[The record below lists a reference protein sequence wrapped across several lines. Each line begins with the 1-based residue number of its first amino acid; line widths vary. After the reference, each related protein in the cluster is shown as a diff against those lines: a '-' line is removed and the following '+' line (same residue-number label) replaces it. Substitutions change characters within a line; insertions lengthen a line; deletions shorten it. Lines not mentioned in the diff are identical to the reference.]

1 MRPHRTAATLLAVA
15 LAALPVIAG
24 VDPDP
29 ATAQQP
35 PRPAREQP
43 HPTMADQGRRSWVEA
58 LGSHQAD
65 TMRHRARSHGA
76 RHEVTAGNVLLRN
89 GRFTELPDAPGAQR
103 TVHRGLNDRG
113 QTAGVYIDDGVE
125 PGPDGLFPPSAGY
138 GFIYTR
144 SHEPKGRFRV
154 IEIPGAQL
162 ALPYDINNRG
172 QIVGI
177 YLDDGAVPAPD
188 GLPPPGAQHA
198 FLWDRG
204 KVTILDPPDTVYA
217 PNAYTINDRGQIVG
231 VRVDDSGN
239 QIGFLR
245 QPDGRYVTLDPPGAA
260 QNKALGI
267 NDRGQVVGVYLDDGA
282 VPGPDGRDPARSL
295 HGYLWDRG
303 RYERLD
309 VPDARATAAA
319 DINNRGDVVG
329 EVKDAHGR
337 IRGFA
342 RLGGRYTFVDGPG
355 EGNTSFPIHVNDR
368 GDMLIPA
375 PGTIEGLVD
384 LVD

>member
-1 MRPHRTAATLLAVA
+1 MRPRRTAATLLAA
-15 LAALPVIAG
+15 TLTALPIVADVG
-24 VDPDP
+24 RSP

-35 PRPAREQP
+35 SRSAREQP
-43 HPTMADQGRRSWVEA
+43 HPTMADQGHRSWAEA
-58 LGSHQAD
+58 LGPHKAD
-65 TMRHRARSHGA
+65 PLRHRGGSHGA
-76 RHEVTAGNVLLRN
+76 RQEVATSNVLLRN
-89 GRFTELPDAPGAQR
+89 GRFTVLPEAPGAQR

-125 PGPDGLFPPSAGY
+125 PDPDGFFPPSAGH
-138 GFIYTR
+138 GFVHTLR
-144 SHEPKGRFRV
+144 HGPDARFRA

-162 ALPYDINNRG
+162 TLPYDINNRG
-172 QIVGI
+172 QVVGV
-177 YLDDGAVPAPD
+177 YLDEGAVPGPD
-188 GLPPPGAQHA
+188 GLPAPGAQHA

-217 PNAYTINDRGQIVG
+217 PNAYTINDRGEIVG
-231 VRVDDSGN
+231 VRFDDTGN

-245 QPDGRYVTLDPPGAA
+245 RPDGRYVTLDPPGAA

-282 VPGPDGRDPARSL
+282 VPGPDGRYPARSL

-303 RYERLD
+303 HYEQLD
-309 VPDARATAAA
+309 VPGARATAAA

-329 EVKDAHGR
+329 EVKDAYGR

-342 RLGGRYTFVDGPG
+342 RLRGRYTFVDGPG
-355 EGNTSFPIHVNDR
+355 DGNTSFPIHVNDR

-384 LVD
+384 LVQ

>member
-1 MRPHRTAATLLAVA
+1 MRAHRTAAALVAVA
-15 LAALPVIAG
+15 LAALAVVAG
-24 VDPDP
+24 VGPDP

-35 PRPAREQP
+35 TRSAGEQP
-43 HPTMADQGRRSWVEA
+43 RPTMADRGRRSWVEA
-58 LGSHQAD
+58 LGPHQAD
-65 TMRHRARSHGA
+65 ARGRHARSHGSRPQVA
-76 RHEVTAGNVLLRN
+76 TGNVLFRN
-89 GRFTELPDAPGAQR
+89 GRFTELPDAPGAQL

-113 QTAGVYIDDGVE
+113 QTAGVYIDDGVK
-125 PGPDGLFPPSAGY
+125 PNPDGFFPPSAGH

-144 SHEPKGRFRV
+144 SHEPDGRFKV

-162 ALPYDINNRG
+162 TLPYDINNRG
-172 QIVGI
+172 QIVGVF
-177 YLDDGAVPAPD
+177 LDEGAVPGPD
-188 GLPPPGAQHA
+188 GLPPPGTQHA

-204 KVTILDPPDTVYA
+204 KVTILDPPDTVSA

-231 VRVDDSGN
+231 VRIDESGN

-282 VPGPDGRDPARSL
+282 VPGPDGRYPARSL
-295 HGYLWDRG
+295 HGWLWDG
-303 RYERLD
+303 CRYERLD

-319 DINNRGDVVG
+319 DINNNGDVVG

-342 RLGGRYTFVDGPG
+342 RLRGRYTFVDGPG
-355 EGNTSFPIHVNDR
+355 EGNTAFPIHVNDR

-375 PGTIEGLVD
+375 SGAIEGLVD
-384 LVD
+384 LVE